1 MGRSLS
7 EPRPLPRIAFLHS
20 CAQSGLAGLAVG
32 RGTELTRSR
41 TSNDNQQRLP
51 RAFAKAGWRV
61 VSFRHESLSLVGGRV
76 VARNAAGAL
85 TDLAGYEAYFVLGF
99 GPQAT
104 FLDRMQILRGLD
116 QRRFVNTVDALTHQ
130 HGKASLHLACP
141 EVPQPISHLS
151 NDAAVLAAVVAQGGQ
166 WIAKPPAGS
175 FGRDVFELRAG
186 GANVQAILRHLTR
199 DGRYALL
206 QERIDTAGQGEK
218 RVLVA
223 AGQVVGAY
231 GKRRSDHRANLDL
244 GATAHAT
251 TLTLPEQATVGKL
264 AARLGALGVG
274 FAAVDL
280 AAAHVLEINLANPGG
295 LATCEAVTGVDPAPR
310 VVAALARWLG
320 NREGRSVLRHGE
332 RLAAGGAA

>member
-1 MGRSLS
+1 M
-7 EPRPLPRIAFLHS
+7 P
-20 CAQSGLAGLAVG
+20 
-32 RGTELTRSR
+32 
-41 TSNDNQQRLP
+41 NDNQQRLR
-51 RAFAKAGWRV
+51 RAFAQAGWRV
-61 VSFRHESLSLVGGRV
+61 AVFRHESIALIDRRV

-85 TDLAGYEAYFVLGF
+85 TDLTGFDAYFVLGF

-104 FLDRMQILRGLD
+104 FLDRMQMLRGLD

-130 HGKASLHLACP
+130 HGKASLHLDCP
-141 EVPQPISHLS
+141 DVPQPVSHLS
-151 NDAAVLAAVVAQGGQ
+151 NDAALLAALIDRGGH

-175 FGRDVFELRAG
+175 FGREVFQLRAG
-186 GANVQAILRHLTR
+186 GANVQAVLRHLTR

-206 QERIDTAGQGEK
+206 QQRIDTAGQGEK
-218 RVLVA
+218 RVLIA

-231 GKRRSDHRANLDL
+231 GKRPADHRANLDL

-251 TLTLPEQATVGKL
+251 TLNPPEQATVGKL
-264 AARLGALGVG
+264 AARLDSLGVR

-280 AAAHVLEINLANPGG
+280 AAAQVLEINLANPGG

-320 NREGRSVLRHGE
+320 NHEGRSVRQPE
-332 RLAAGGAA
+332 RFAPAGDVHESAVAPAPAGA